1 MFRFDPDQLG
11 ERLHT
16 LRRRQGQT
24 LRELGT
30 QAEVN
35 YVTLS
40 KIERGKMPQVS
51 ADIVARLAVALGVS
65 ADYLLGLQATTARS
79 DTPHLARPATT
90 VPAPKT
96 RAYPRKT
103 APRQRHAAVA
113 TGS

>member
-1 MFRFDPDQLG
+1 MFRFNPDQLG
-11 ERLHT
+11 ERLHA

-51 ADIVARLAVALGVS
+51 ADIVARVAVALGVS
-65 ADYLLGLQATTARS
+65 ADYLLGLQEEAPS
-79 DTPHLARPATT
+79 
-90 VPAPKT
+90 PAP
-96 RAYPRKT
+96 PREDAKPAQPT
-103 APRQRHAAVA
+103 PKRQRTRKAASVA
-113 TGS
+113 

>member
-11 ERLHT
+11 ERLHA
-16 LRRRQGQT
+16 LRRRHGQT

-51 ADIVARLAVALGVS
+51 ADIVARLSVALGVS
-65 ADYLLGLQATTARS
+65 ADYLLGLQDTAATSTS
-79 DTPHLARPATT
+79 TPPT
-90 VPAPKT
+90 PK
-96 RAYPRKT
+96 
-103 APRQRHAAVA
+103 RQRPRTVTPVA
-113 TGS
+113 